1 MGQKDKSIYVMSSRQ
16 NVTGQNCYHS
26 IIRILGIIKDETGKP
41 CVVSIVLI
49 KSFINMQG
57 HQLFRYKTELNLR
70 LFRANGSSHMRVI
83 YDLLTPFLYD

>member
-49 KSFINMQG
+49 KSFINM
-57 HQLFRYKTELNLR
+57 
-70 LFRANGSSHMRVI
+70 
-83 YDLLTPFLYD
+83 